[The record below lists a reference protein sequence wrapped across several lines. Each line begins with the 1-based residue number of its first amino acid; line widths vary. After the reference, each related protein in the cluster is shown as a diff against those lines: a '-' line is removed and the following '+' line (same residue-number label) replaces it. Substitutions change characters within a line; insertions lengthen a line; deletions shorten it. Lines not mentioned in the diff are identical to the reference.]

1 MKQLLLF
8 LILLATSCKGTEIQK
23 PLKDKGVVEA
33 YEPTDSAE
41 FPHAIH
47 NDQKID
53 CNYCH
58 NSTTKKNKKELTSII
73 CKDCHT
79 SITGKT
85 K

>member
-1 MKQLLLF
+1 MKQLFLF
-8 LILLATSCKGTEIQK
+8 LLLITTSCNGTGSQK
-23 PLKDKGVVEA
+23 TLKDKGVVEA
-33 YEPTDSAE
+33 YEPTDSIT

-58 NSTTKKNKKELTSII
+58 NPTTKKNKNELTKVI

>member
-1 MKQLLLF
+1 MKQLFLFFLL
-8 LILLATSCKGTEIQK
+8 IATSCNYTEPQK
-23 PLKDKGVVEA
+23 IIKDKGVVEA
-33 YEPTDSAE
+33 YEPTDSIE

-58 NSTTKKNKKELTSII
+58 NPTTKKSKKELTSII

-79 SITGKT
+79 SISKKT
-85 K
+85 N